1 MMIEMKTGTYIK
13 GDENFNFNFT
23 TELTSVDKLKFVN
36 SVVSLV
42 VDDEHYNSVIR
53 DLIFDFY
60 IIDIFTDIDTLELK
74 ESKYFIKDVEE
85 LLKETNI
92 VDIIKAGMKDG
103 LLDELNHAVDLNIEY
118 RTGIHP
124 NLLNE
129 AISNLVNTIEKKVKE
144 FDLESMMSMAT
155 KLADMKDEFTMEN
168 LVKAYTSTDLFKNNL
183 AEIEEVKKAKK

>member
-1 MMIEMKTGTYIK
+1 MMREMRTGTYIK